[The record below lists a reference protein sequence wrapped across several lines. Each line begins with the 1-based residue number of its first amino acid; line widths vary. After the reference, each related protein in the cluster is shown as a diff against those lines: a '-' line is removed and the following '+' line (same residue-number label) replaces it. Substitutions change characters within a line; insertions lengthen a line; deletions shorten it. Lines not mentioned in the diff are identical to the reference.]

1 MENFKTLLHLGSS
14 MCKRSRISKLN
25 SSKGRSWKLC
35 VKIRAR
41 IKLTRAIVSFP
52 LSLSLSR
59 AKIRRSLKKK
69 MVPCTWNVLGI
80 PFSRSVRKKW
90 LIRSSAKSGREVHQR
105 CVCVCVSKGLQL
117 KNNRLSGQRRVVRVQ
132 ARIPINLGS
141 RLKQLWFL

>member
-52 LSLSLSR
+52 LSLSFSR
-59 AKIRRSLKKK
+59 ENSKEFEEENGALYLE
-69 MVPCTWNVLGI
+69 CTWNPVFEIG
-80 PFSRSVRKKW
+80 FEKW
-90 LIRSSAKSGREVHQR
+90 LIRSFAKSGREVHQR

>member
-52 LSLSLSR
+52 LSLSFSR
-59 AKIRRSLKKK
+59 ENSKEFEEENDAPYLE
-69 MVPCTWNVLGI
+69 CTWNPVFEIG
-80 PFSRSVRKKW
+80 SKKMINSKFREIW
-90 LIRSSAKSGREVHQR
+90 KGSASA
-105 CVCVCVSKGLQL
+105 VCVCVSKGLQL